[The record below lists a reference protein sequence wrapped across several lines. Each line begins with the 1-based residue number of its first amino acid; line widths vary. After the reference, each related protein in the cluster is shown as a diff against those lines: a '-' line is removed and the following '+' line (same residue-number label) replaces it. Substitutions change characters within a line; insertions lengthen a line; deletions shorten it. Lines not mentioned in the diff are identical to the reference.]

1 MPRPRPSLEARIA
14 QIQQEIA
21 ALGADLQPGV
31 LTQQYNVCGKAG
43 CRCKAHPPQKHGPYY
58 QLSFTRKGK
67 STTQFVKRQD
77 LPLVRQQVRNYRR
90 LTKLL
95 DRWIAWGMELSR
107 LRLRQQRERG
117 MKSPAESLI
126 SRRKRVLSLPS

>member
-14 QIQQEIA
+14 RIQQEITG
-21 ALGADLQPGV
+21 LGADLQPGT
-31 LTQQYNVCGKAG
+31 LTQQYNVCGKVG
-43 CRCKAHPPQKHGPYY
+43 CRCKAHPPQRHGPYY

-67 STTQFVKRQD
+67 STTQFVKRED

-117 MKSPAESLI
+117 TKSPAESLI
-126 SRRKRVLSLPS
+126 SKGKRV